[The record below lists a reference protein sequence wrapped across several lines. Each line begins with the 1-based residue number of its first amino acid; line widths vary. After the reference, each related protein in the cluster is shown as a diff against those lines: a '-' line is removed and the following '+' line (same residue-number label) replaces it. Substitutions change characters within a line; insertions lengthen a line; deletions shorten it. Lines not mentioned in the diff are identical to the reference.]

1 MAGLEK
7 ILEEIEQKSNETVS
21 QILKAA
27 KDEANS
33 ILQAAEKESKTAV
46 QAADYETEKKVAA
59 LKDQGSFAAGLRQR
73 QKLLAVKQELIS
85 GVIEEALEKA
95 NNLPDAEYFEKILQM
110 VKGMAHAEKGEIL
123 FNAKDKGRI
132 PADFA
137 GKLASA
143 VPTGGSLTVSDTV
156 ANIKSG
162 FILKYGDIEEN
173 GSFESIVNAHY
184 AELQDKV
191 RETLFG

>member
-73 QKLLAVKQELIS
+73 QKLLAAKQELIS

-95 NNLPDAEYFEKILQM
+95 NNLPDA
-110 VKGMAHAEKGEIL
+110 
-123 FNAKDKGRI
+123 
-132 PADFA
+132 
-137 GKLASA
+137 
-143 VPTGGSLTVSDTV
+143 
-156 ANIKSG
+156 
-162 FILKYGDIEEN
+162 
-173 GSFESIVNAHY
+173 
-184 AELQDKV
+184 
-191 RETLFG
+191 